1 MVNQRPGALP
11 DRILRSCEM
20 RLAER
25 AWFAMFTEN
34 QVLGDVRR
42 LARRMQSPRH
52 SLSEQAAMCAL
63 SLSEL
68 SPQTLQQ
75 LGLLPLAADVVPCVE
90 SASDDQGL
98 LVTAAEEAIA

>member
-1 MVNQRPGALP
+1 
-11 DRILRSCEM
+11 
-20 RLAER
+20 
-25 AWFAMFTEN
+25 
-34 QVLGDVRR
+34 
-42 LARRMQSPRH
+42 
-52 SLSEQAAMCAL
+52 MCAL